1 MNEKHRIEEIE
12 ELAALFALGAL
23 PDDDAAHFEQSL
35 EGTDIMIGR
44 SELAANDRVVRL
56 LPFTAN
62 ELKPPDYLK
71 ARLMERIGSK
81 PTPQEAV
88 LVRAGEDG
96 WVQTPVPGV
105 QTKSL
110 YGKKTLLV
118 RMAPKTT
125 LPEHDHNAAEQCL
138 VLEGSVTCDGVTAY
152 AGDYTYIPA
161 GTHHNA
167 LYSEEGCLLLI
178 AYTS

>member
-1 MNEKHRIEEIE
+1 MSIAQAPTAARAPTRRPATRARRGGLRSRGREPGVLR
-12 ELAALFALGAL
+12 LA
-23 PDDDAAHFEQSL
+23 E
-35 EGTDIMIGR
+35 R
-44 SELAANDRVVRL
+44 
-56 LPFTAN
+56 
-62 ELKPPDYLK
+62 